1 MCVCKTV
8 TAETTLMSCWT
19 SWTYVSQQWLAGLP
33 KDTFVVIHA
42 AYTTSGAAQKLI
54 KNQSWLNQA
63 RIVPYFKSPK
73 DPAEF
78 LVVTGPFRSE
88 ERAKGYITRLEIPA
102 STRIE
107 AVSKLLPSTRIG
119 DEKSQKT
126 TKVRKP

>member
-1 MCVCKTV
+1 MTELPDIAVKG
-8 TAETTLMSCWT
+8 
-19 SWTYVSQQWLAGLP
+19 QQWLAGLP

-42 AYTTSGAAQKLI
+42 AYTTSGAAQKLN

-88 ERAKGYITRLEIPA
+88 ERAKGYITRLEIPT